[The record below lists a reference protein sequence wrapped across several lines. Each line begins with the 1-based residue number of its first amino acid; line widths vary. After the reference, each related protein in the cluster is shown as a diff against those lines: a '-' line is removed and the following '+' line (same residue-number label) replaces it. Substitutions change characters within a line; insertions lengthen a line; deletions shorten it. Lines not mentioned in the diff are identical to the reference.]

1 MIAIQTGNASSRID
15 IVFDGYK
22 DISIKQQSVRVEE
35 KRLAKAMVILLLAR
49 RYNSGRDGW
58 IQQ

>member
-49 RYNSGRDGW
+49 RYNSVRDGW